1 MSNDYYE
8 ANRRR
13 EIDRSRKRN
22 LMSNYGLTIMDVV
35 TMLDERDGTCDICK
49 QYIGMY
55 HNVDTHI
62 DHCHTTDTVRGILC
76 RPCNLMLGN
85 AKDSAEVLLNA
96 IEYLKGEDE

>member
-1 MSNDYYE
+1 MTDYYE

-35 TMLDERDGTCDICK
+35 MMLDERGGTCDICDE
-49 QYIGMY
+49 YIGMY
-55 HNVDTHI
+55 HNIDTHI
-62 DHCHTTDTVRGILC
+62 DHCHETDTVRGILC

-85 AKDSAEVLLNA
+85 AKDDADILLSA
-96 IEYLKGEDE
+96 IEYLTGEEE